1 MCIVIKQRDEGY
13 IPVFQTKVKICWCL
27 HHLSF
32 PEEDL
37 LVWKATA
44 SLSSDGADKISALF
58 SISLWPGFREKWI
71 GKPGLFGKWSDIP
84 TLLCHPTGQ
93 SVSLRSIEQLPP
105 LVWLINDTL
114 ITTIS
119 PHGPT
124 EPLSVVYL
132 WLLLLTL
139 TVNVSQF
146 HSQLLILSLCSTD
159 GVECLKAH
167 LLGRRV
173 FLYKFVILFL
183 SSFLSQI

>member
-1 MCIVIKQRDEGY
+1 MCIVIKQRDEGGDKAY

-119 PHGPT
+119 PHGPNRASFCCVSLT
-124 EPLSVVYL
+124 AAAHFNRQRFTISLSIIDSQPLLHWRSGVPQGSPLGTTCFYL
-132 WLLLLTL
+132 
-139 TVNVSQF
+139 
-146 HSQLLILSLCSTD
+146 
-159 GVECLKAH
+159 
-167 LLGRRV
+167 
-173 FLYKFVILFL
+173 
-183 SSFLSQI
+183 

>member
-119 PHGPT
+119 PHGPNRASFCCASLT
-124 EPLSVVYL
+124 AAAHFNRQRFTISLSIIDSQPLLNWRSGVPQGSPL
-132 WLLLLTL
+132 GT
-139 TVNVSQF
+139 TCF
-146 HSQLLILSLCSTD
+146 SL
-159 GVECLKAH
+159 
-167 LLGRRV
+167 
-173 FLYKFVILFL
+173 
-183 SSFLSQI
+183 